1 MPSMQ
6 MFDSDPL
13 YRYNQIYAYNSSQ
26 DNIQCDLPAMIGGR
40 LDPFDSFAP
49 NLNPMSDSLIL
60 YYHQVFSMN
69 SPILNFPRDCFLY
82 STPDLVWFHS
92 ILYIVSADYD
102 VKLGVSDS
110 SLSLYHGGASFK
122 FINTELQEEVIR
134 DSTISAVALVASREG
149 ICGNF
154 EISKVHMEGLER
166 IVKRRGGIQNIKG
179 IHAQIATW
187 CDFCYSNIWNLQPRF
202 SRLYDVPPENSV
214 REPDLT
220 TAKSPVL
227 GSIGGISPEMACI
240 LRSLHGV
247 SSSSANATDCPS
259 DLQIISMQI
268 YNIEY
273 DLLMLNETPYSQKVN
288 RLSNEAAAL
297 KVAAHL
303 YLYLLLRKLPSGSPV
318 FSELTTRFR
327 NALDKCD
334 EVSEDSQY
342 DRLIWRLWILFV
354 GYAAAAEREDKWKFV
369 KGSWAICKAL
379 HITRGAQLNSSLRA
393 TVWLEPACERWAKS
407 LWADCLRARRGA

>member
-49 NLNPMSDSLIL
+49 NLDPMSDSLIL

-69 SPILNFPRDCFLY
+69 SPILNFPRDCFLQ
-82 STPDLVWFHS
+82 STPDLAWFHS

-154 EISKVHMEGLER
+154 EMSKVHMEGLER
-166 IVKRRGGIQNIKG
+166 IVKKRGGIQNIKG

-202 SRLYDVPPENSV
+202 SRLYDVPLENSA
-214 REPDLT
+214 T
-220 TAKSPVL
+220 TAESSSLP
-227 GSIGGISPEMACI
+227 IIAGISPGIACI
-240 LRSLHGV
+240 LRSLHHV
-247 SSSSANATDCPS
+247 SSDCPS
-259 DLQIISMQI
+259 DLPKTSIQI

-273 DLLMLNETPYSQKVN
+273 DLLMLNETSHSQKID
-288 RLSNEAAAL
+288 RLSNEGAAL

-318 FSELTTRFR
+318 FSELITRLR

>member
-1 MPSMQ
+1 
-6 MFDSDPL
+6 
-13 YRYNQIYAYNSSQ
+13 
-26 DNIQCDLPAMIGGR
+26 
-40 LDPFDSFAP
+40 
-49 NLNPMSDSLIL
+49 
-60 YYHQVFSMN
+60 MN
-69 SPILNFPRDCFLY
+69 SPILNFPRDCFLR
-82 STPDLVWFHS
+82 STPDLAWFHS

-102 VKLGVSDS
+102 VKLGVPDS

-154 EISKVHMEGLER
+154 EMSKVHMEGLER
-166 IVKRRGGIQNIKG
+166 IVKKRGGIQNIRG

-202 SRLYDVPPENSV
+202 SRLYDVPLESSV
-214 REPDLT
+214 REP
-220 TAKSPVL
+220 AESPALESVA
-227 GSIGGISPEMACI
+227 SISPEMACI
-240 LRSLHGV
+240 LRSLHYV
-247 SSSSANATDCPS
+247 SSSSTHATDCPS
-259 DLQIISMQI
+259 ALQNISRQI

-273 DLLMLNETPYSQKVN
+273 DLLMLNETPHSQKIVG
-288 RLSNEAAAL
+288 LSNEAAAL

-318 FSELTTRFR
+318 FSELITRLR

-342 DRLIWRLWILFV
+342 DRLIWRLWILVV

-369 KGSWAICKAL
+369 EGSRAICKAL

-393 TVWLEPACERWAKS
+393 TVWLEPTCERWAKS
-407 LWADCLRARRGA
+407 LWADCLRAR